1 MPVHCFHALHDM
13 GGRLS
18 IVKKAPTRVQKY
30 QAIEDKIAALE
41 VQLDELWE
49 DMTEKEKSRVGDP
62 TLGLHG
68 R

>member
-1 MPVHCFHALHDM
+1 MTP
-13 GGRLS
+13 
-18 IVKKAPTRVQKY
+18 VKKMTRVQKY

-49 DMTEKEKSRVGDP
+49 DMTEKEKSRVGDL